1 MSNHRPIGIFDSGLG
16 GLTVAK
22 EIYRLLPNESTIY
35 IGDTAR
41 VPYGNRSREAVTQFT
56 QELIDALL
64 TLDVK
69 AVVIACGTASSVALP
84 NLQDAYKQIPIIG
97 VIEPA
102 AENAVSVTTSN
113 HIGVIGTQATIA
125 SNSFGNFIKKSNPH
139 IEIHNQSCPLF
150 VPIVEEGIIN
160 DHPILLEAIKHYLNK
175 LQQTQIDTLILGC
188 THYPIISHAIAD
200 YLPGVNLINAGVSVA
215 QELNHLL
222 INNHIENTS
231 AKSPRHRYFVTDI
244 NQNFEE
250 VAQTFLGKQI
260 SIEKI
265 AI

>member
-1 MSNHRPIGIFDSGLG
+1 MSDHRPIGIFDSGLG

-64 TLDVK
+64 TFDVK

-160 DHPILLEAIKHYLNK
+160 DHPILLETIKHYLSR
-175 LQQTQIDTLILGC
+175 LRQTQIDTLILGC

-200 YLPGVNLINAGVSVA
+200 YLPGIHLINAGESVA
-215 QELNHLL
+215 EKLHRLL
-222 INNHIENTS
+222 TKYQLENS
-231 AKSPRHRYFVTDI
+231 GSKNPVHRYFVTDM
-244 NQNFEE
+244 NQNFET
-250 VAQTFLGKQI
+250 VAQTFLGKPI
-260 SIEKI
+260 AIEKI